1 MPTTDAFTG
10 LRPDGL
16 WQHFAAITHVPRPS
30 RHEEKIVA
38 HVRDWAAKHGF
49 PLVAD
54 AAGNQC
60 VHVPGSPGRE
70 NAPVV
75 VLQGHLDMVCERDSD
90 SPYDAEKGNIH
101 VVRDGDWLR
110 AEGTTLGADNGIALA
125 AMMYAAECPGLA
137 RGPLDLLFTSD
148 EEIGLTGAMK
158 LDPAIVRGRI
168 LINLDNEDEGQLC
181 VGCAGST
188 DSTITLKAA
197 RTPADAGTVGLR
209 VKVAGFQGGHSGV
222 DIHLPRGNA
231 IRAVARVL
239 RRVAEVAD
247 VRLVAFT
254 GGNKRNAIPR
264 ESTAEFLVPA
274 AKVDEVR
281 RAVDEV
287 AEHLR
292 KLHADRDAGF
302 SVQVAGVSAGEAWPA
317 GFAARVA
324 DLVLALPCGVLAMS
338 PSVPGLVETSNS
350 VGTAETAGDEV
361 RLGSMTRSSFDP
373 ASAEVVTAVR
383 AAARLAGAEVTG
395 VAGYPGWQPDLKSK
409 VLAAAQETH
418 RRVFDKDAQIVAV
431 HAGLE
436 CGILGER
443 VPGMDMVSFGPDIKG
458 PHAPGERVHVG
469 SVDRFWTFLAAV
481 LDDLSK

>member
-1 MPTTDAFTG
+1 MPTTDAFAG
-10 LRPDGL
+10 LRPEGL
-16 WQHFAAITHVPRPS
+16 WQHFAAITRVPRPS
-30 RHEEKIVA
+30 RREEQIVA
-38 HVRDWAAKHGF
+38 HVRAWAAKHNF
-49 PLVAD
+49 PVVAD
-54 AAGNQC
+54 DAGNQC
-60 VHVPGSPGRE
+60 VHVPGTAGRE

-125 AMMYAAECPGLA
+125 AMMHAAECPDLK

-158 LDPAIVRGRI
+158 LDPKIVRGRI
-168 LINLDNEDEGQLC
+168 LLNLDNEDDDQLC

-188 DSTITLKAA
+188 DATVTLSAA
-197 RTPADAGTVGLR
+197 RSVPDGVGLR
-209 VKVAGFQGGHSGV
+209 VQVAGFTGGHSGV

-231 IRAVARVL
+231 IRTAARVL
-239 RRVAEVAD
+239 KRVTEVAD
-247 VRLVAFT
+247 VRLTKFA

-264 ESTAEFLVPA
+264 EAVAEFLLTADKA
-274 AKVDEVR
+274 AEVR
-281 RAVDEV
+281 QVAAEV
-287 AEHLR
+287 EAQLR
-292 KLHADRDAGF
+292 NLHAGRDEAF
-302 SVQVAGVSAGEAWPA
+302 TIKVEVVPRSPAWPA
-317 GFAARVA
+317 GFAEKVA

-350 VGTAETAGDEV
+350 VGTAETDGDTV
-361 RLGSMTRSSFDP
+361 KIGCMIRSSFDP
-373 ASAEVVTAVR
+373 AAAEVVAVVR
-383 AAARLAGAEVTG
+383 AAARLAGAEVEG
-395 VAGYPGWQPDLKSK
+395 VAGYPGWQPNMDSAVLKK
-409 VLAAAQETH
+409 AQETH
-418 RRVFDKDAQIVAV
+418 NRVFGKDAAIVAV

-436 CGILGER
+436 CGIIGER

-458 PHAPGERVHVG
+458 PHAPGERVKVP
-469 SVDRFWTFLAAV
+469 SVERFWTFLSAV